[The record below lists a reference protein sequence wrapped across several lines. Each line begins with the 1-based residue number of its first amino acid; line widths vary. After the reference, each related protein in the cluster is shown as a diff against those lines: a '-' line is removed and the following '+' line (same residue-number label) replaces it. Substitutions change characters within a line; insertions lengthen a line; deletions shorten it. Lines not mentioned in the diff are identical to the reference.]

1 MSMLNGHG
9 GPKDENVASL
19 DEARKRAAVKAKAA
33 KRAGKQTWTG
43 PNPGPQ
49 GPRTGR
55 DWIIGGII
63 ILMAVAVVVWFVM
76 KFVPSSGGM

>member
-19 DEARKRAAVKAKAA
+19 DEARKRATEKAKAA
-33 KRAGKQTWTG
+33 KRAGKQSWTG

-63 ILMAVAVVVWFVM
+63 ILMAVGLIASLAMRFM
-76 KFVPSSGGM
+76 LPTGGM